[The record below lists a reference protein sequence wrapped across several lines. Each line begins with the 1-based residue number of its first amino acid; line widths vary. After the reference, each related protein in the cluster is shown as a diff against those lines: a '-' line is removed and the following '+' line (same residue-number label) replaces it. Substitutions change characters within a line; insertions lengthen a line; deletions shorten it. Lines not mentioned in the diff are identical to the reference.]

1 MGEYA
6 EERAIMMG
14 LDEIYEEPDI
24 EYWTMKD
31 GTQIK
36 ISNMSDT
43 HLENTIK
50 MLERRNEYVAL
61 SGYAPYKA
69 LKREQKKR
77 SNIKLNF

>member
-6 EERAIMMG
+6 EERAVMMG
-14 LDEIYEEPDI
+14 LDEVYEDLDFK
-24 EYWTMKD
+24 YWTMKD

-43 HLENTIK
+43 HLENAIK
-50 MLERRNEYVAL
+50 MLKRNNKYLTV
-61 SGYAPYKA
+61 SGYAKYKA
-69 LKREQKKR
+69 LKREQEKR